1 MGAGETVK
9 SAAAIHGPHPSRS
22 TTLAGDLNSGSRV
35 EEISPCVAS
44 QAVFFDITQTFSVSF
59 VPDLFVGMSD
69 RPAYLEAA
77 WELFKEDL
85 GLDSLDFSTKRII
98 ALAITTNEAGV
109 YCIAAD
115 PHAFRLNA
123 LDHAICDKLLCT
135 VRRFNTFDRYLS
147 GVSPDYLP
155 KATRIVSDC
164 LREEYRRSGVTS
176 PSQGSPCW
184 EDNLPVASWIGGMLI
199 ISFLLLPIAAGMY
212 LFFR

>member
-1 MGAGETVK
+1 MRTVTYPLRA
-9 SAAAIHGPHPSRS
+9 SALLTPTENSVSGRYRAKLSRQ
-22 TTLAGDLNSGSRV
+22 TTV
-35 EEISPCVAS
+35 HT
-44 QAVFFDITQTFSVSF
+44 VFMDITQTFGVSF
-59 VPDLFVGMSD
+59 IPDLFVGM
-69 RPAYLEAA
+69 RTQPAYLEAA

-85 GLDSLDFSTKRII
+85 GLDSLDDRTRHIM

-109 YCIAAD
+109 YCITAY

-123 LDHAICDKLLCT
+123 LDHAVCDKLLCT
-135 VRRFNTFDRYLS
+135 VRLFNTFDRYLS

-176 PSQGSPCW
+176 PSQGSPCR

>member
-1 MGAGETVK
+1 M
-9 SAAAIHGPHPSRS
+9 
-22 TTLAGDLNSGSRV
+22 
-35 EEISPCVAS
+35 
-44 QAVFFDITQTFSVSF
+44 DITRTLGVSF
-59 VPDLFVGMSD
+59 VPDLFVGMRD

-85 GLDSLDFSTKRII
+85 GLDSLDYRTRHIM

-135 VRRFNTFDRYLS
+135 VRLFNTFDRYLS